1 MCLPSFGTFLF
12 CLFLI
17 SVSDPSP
24 LVCRWIHKKYP
35 KITSPVIEEEEQVDT
50 DGQVIPVDIAGPNPN
65 GIECD
70 NLYLDM
76 NGFCIFSPCIYTFIK
91 RELIAA

>member
-1 MCLPSFGTFLF
+1 M
-12 CLFLI
+12 
-17 SVSDPSP
+17 SDPPP

-76 NGFCIFSPCIYTFIK
+76 NGLHLFTLHLYFYK
-91 RELIAA
+91 A